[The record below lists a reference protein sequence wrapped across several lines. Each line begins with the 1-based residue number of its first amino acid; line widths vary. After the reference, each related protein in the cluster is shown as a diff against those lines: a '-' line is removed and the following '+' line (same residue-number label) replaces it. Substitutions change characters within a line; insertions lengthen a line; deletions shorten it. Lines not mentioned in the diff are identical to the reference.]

1 MTRVNTLLL
10 VLLLVLGVGSVWRLK
25 ALFVGMPSVQTASTP
40 AAISLSQNKAEAAIV
55 PTWRRPLLRLPGT
68 SADMDTTGS
77 IETLAKAPKLLG
89 VLAEDGKRLAVLA
102 LDGKVLR
109 VTENYKIGPW
119 TVVRVDPHSA
129 LLESVQTYIRL
140 RLDPNTDRN

>member
-55 PTWRRPLLRLPGT
+55 PTWRRP
-68 SADMDTTGS
+68 
-77 IETLAKAPKLLG
+77 LLG